1 LPRLRTSHAGRTPFD
16 VTLAAEYTSLTMQ
29 PLKAHVKN
37 GRLVLDEPSDLPEG
51 EVVELVPADADDMD
65 DVERAALHESLSVS
79 IDQMKKGQLI
89 DGNEVLARLR
99 ARR

>member
-1 LPRLRTSHAGRTPFD
+1 
-16 VTLAAEYTSLTMQ
+16 MQ
-29 PLKAHVKN
+29 SFKALVRN
-37 GRLVLDEPSDLPEG
+37 GRLVLDEPTDLPEG

-65 DVERAALHESLSVS
+65 DEERAALHESLSAS
-79 IDQMKKGQLI
+79 IEQMKNDELI

>member
-1 LPRLRTSHAGRTPFD
+1 M
-16 VTLAAEYTSLTMQ
+16 VQ

-37 GRLVLDEPSDLPEG
+37 GRLILDEPTDLPEG
-51 EVVELVPADADDMD
+51 EVVELVPAETVEMD
-65 DVERAALHESLSVS
+65 DEDRAALHESLAVS

-89 DGNEVLARLR
+89 DGDEVLARLG